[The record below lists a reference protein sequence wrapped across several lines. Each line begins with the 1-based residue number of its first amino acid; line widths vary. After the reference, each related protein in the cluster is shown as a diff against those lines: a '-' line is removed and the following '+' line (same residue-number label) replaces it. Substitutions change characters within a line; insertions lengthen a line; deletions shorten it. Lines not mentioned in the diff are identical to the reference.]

1 MILHYRKY
9 LFAALV
15 LTLTLSSCSEKLEL
29 DPYDNVA
36 EEDAFKTEKDV
47 KAALVG
53 AYADLGSSNF
63 YGGRTTLCPDLL
75 ANDGGLKFAGTYSG
89 YIELYNKS
97 LTVTNDYAQDIWL
110 RAYRTINT
118 VNNVLAKSGV
128 ITDEDSRKQVDAE
141 AKFIRGTIYFEM
153 VRLYAKAWNDGNPTA
168 NLGLPIVLKPTSFIA
183 EENYIKRSTVAEV
196 YAQAIK
202 DLTEAKADLPE
213 SNGFFANTY
222 AASAVL
228 ARIYLTQ
235 ERWSD
240 AAAEANTVIT
250 SEAFE
255 LVKNYID
262 EFPAPDP
269 ARPIVNSTEDIFAA
283 QITDQQGFNALNEV
297 YATSDFSGRG
307 EITINQSFIGNYEEI
322 DDRLKVFTI
331 SYDDDGNFEEAFCDK
346 YNNQY
351 GNVKT
356 IRLAEMYLIRAEA
369 NFRNGSQLGA
379 TPLDDV
385 NTIRARAKATLLT
398 TVDLNAILNERVL
411 ELAFEG
417 QSLPDLKRTQGSIGG
432 GIQWNSPKLVFPIP
446 QREMD
451 ANPALKGQQNEG
463 YGN

>member
-1 MILHYRKY
+1 M
-9 LFAALV
+9 
-15 LTLTLSSCSEKLEL
+15 
-29 DPYDNVA
+29 
-36 EEDAFKTEKDV
+36 
-47 KAALVG
+47 
-53 AYADLGSSNF
+53 
-63 YGGRTTLCPDLL
+63 
-75 ANDGGLKFAGTYSG
+75 
-89 YIELYNKS
+89 
-97 LTVTNDYAQDIWL
+97 
-110 RAYRTINT
+110 
-118 VNNVLAKSGV
+118 
-128 ITDEDSRKQVDAE
+128 
-141 AKFIRGTIYFEM
+141 
-153 VRLYAKAWNDGNPTA
+153 
-168 NLGLPIVLKPTSFIA
+168 
-183 EENYIKRSTVAEV
+183 
-196 YAQAIK
+196 
-202 DLTEAKADLPE
+202 
-213 SNGFFANTY
+213 
-222 AASAVL
+222 
-228 ARIYLTQ
+228 TQ

-240 AAAEANTVIT
+240 AAEEANTVIT
-250 SEAFE
+250 SEAFA

-307 EITINQSFIGNYEEI
+307 EITINQSFIAKYEEI

-331 SYDDDGNFEEAFCDK
+331 SYDDDGEFEEAFCDK

-385 NTIRARAKATLLT
+385 NILRERANATLLA

-417 QSLPDLKRTQGSIGG
+417 QSLPDLKRTKGSIGG
-432 GIQWNSPKLVFPIP
+432 GIQWNSSKLVFPIP